1 VPTEKVTT
9 NIVYGVERRI
19 CGSSVEFY
27 AYRFNESTGVTLWSK
42 ALSKETVE
50 RLTASPASEFTS
62 VDWQKEAPSC
72 RFSKQVLGVTLQETK
87 EEKEEVISNLDELLP
102 TLAPS
107 PYLSPSSSL
116 RLSPSSSSGLSL
128 VPSSRSA
135 PLLSSAPSVAA
146 KPIKSKSKNQPKGK

>member
-72 RFSKQVLGVTLQETK
+72 RFSKQVLGATLQETK
-87 EEKEEVISNLDELLP
+87 EEEEEEEEVVSNLDELLP

-107 PYLSPSSSL
+107 PYLSPS
-116 RLSPSSSSGLSL
+116 
-128 VPSSRSA
+128 VP
-135 PLLSSAPSVAA
+135 A
-146 KPIKSKSKNQPKGK
+146 KPIKSKNQPKGK